1 MTRLKTISRS
11 IGQSCQAESGLFN
24 GSIIVL
30 VLPLRACDVDL
41 HPIEAF
47 LPGRNVLV
55 YPRFGRLKGVR
66 LDHAGSNASTLLGS
80 DEPTPLKNTHMFEQR
95 WQS

>member
-1 MTRLKTISRS
+1 
-11 IGQSCQAESGLFN
+11 
-24 GSIIVL
+24 
-30 VLPLRACDVDL
+30 
-41 HPIEAF
+41 
-47 LPGRNVLV
+47 VLV